1 MYDVASTVFCSPP
14 HYTHSNARFSSKTAS
29 YDVAS
34 ADSARHVIIR
44 IQTLGFRFKRHPMT
58 WRALSMSPSIQE
70 TDDDISF
77 PWGRYEYFVRTIKA
91 GLTS

>member
-1 MYDVASTVFCSPP
+1 
-14 HYTHSNARFSSKTAS
+14 
-29 YDVAS
+29 
-34 ADSARHVIIR
+34 
-44 IQTLGFRFKRHPMT
+44 MT